1 MSVLEHAISIA
12 VCAHAGEVSENGEP
26 YILHPL
32 RVMLSMQT
40 NEERVVA
47 VLHDVVEK
55 TRWDLQNLRAE
66 GFDVTLIEAVDS
78 VSRHKEESYDD
89 FVKRTKLNPIGR
101 RVKIA
106 DLKDNIDAVTSGRN
120 PAKASNLTKYENAL
134 SVLCG

>member
-12 VCAHAGEVSENGEP
+12 VCAHAGETSENGEP

-66 GFDVTLIEAVDS
+66 GFDAALIEAVES